1 VHGDFVPWNLREDSR
16 GQLWLLDWEDAGWG
30 PPFADLVRYIVAYH
44 SLGWTPPARI
54 AAVVAQTVGPESL
67 PALAE
72 VASFWLSHRNID
84 PEESGASVTRSRAKD
99 SARAAREVAALQ
111 AIGRWPRAAPAP
123 AAGL

>member
-1 VHGDFVPWNLREDSR
+1 MKMKW
-16 GQLWLLDWEDAGWG
+16 LWSVASLLGLAVGLWWLTHKSPKGEPA
-30 PPFADLVRYIVAYH
+30 II
-44 SLGWTPPARI
+44 SSTTPAPAVT
-54 AAVVAQTVGPESL
+54 AAPDKSA

-111 AIGRWPRAAPAP
+111 AIGRWPRAASAR